1 MSNWFN
7 ELNVGALLES
17 GILLI
22 GQLVLAFIAFYVA
35 RAIGRKVITQ
45 TFAKMKDQR
54 NISAGR
60 SHTLEKLTKNIL
72 SYVLGF
78 ILVTFIAEMFGLSP
92 GALIA
97 GAGVVGLAIGFGA
110 QGLVSDVVTGFFLL
124 LEKQV
129 DVGDYVTIAGLD
141 GVVEEVGL
149 RTTQVRGF
157 DGSLSFIPNRNITD
171 VHNHSRGNMRA
182 LVDVSVP
189 FEDDMDT
196 TIQLIQEAC
205 LDLGEVKE
213 FIKEGPDVLG
223 VEDLTSSLVTI
234 RVIAKTENMHQWTV
248 ERRIR
253 QAIKQAMEKKKQL
266 DDAASTNDEE

>member
-1 MSNWFN
+1 MSNWLD

-35 RAIGRKVITQ
+35 RAVGRKVISR
-45 TFAKMKDQR
+45 TFAKMKEQR

-97 GAGVVGLAIGFGA
+97 GAGVVGLAVGFGA

-129 DVGDYVTIAGLD
+129 DVGDYVTIAGMD

-149 RTTQVRGF
+149 RTTQLREF
-157 DGSLSFIPNRNITD
+157 DGTLSFIPNRNITN
-171 VHNHSRGNMRA
+171 VNNHSRGNMRA

-189 FEDDMDT
+189 FENDMDT
-196 TIQLIQEAC
+196 TIKLIQESC
-205 LDLGEVKE
+205 RDLGEVQE
-213 FIKEGPDVLG
+213 FIKEGPDVVG

-253 QAIKQAMEKKKQL
+253 QAIKQAMEEKKKL
-266 DDAASTNDEE
+266 DDAESTNEEG